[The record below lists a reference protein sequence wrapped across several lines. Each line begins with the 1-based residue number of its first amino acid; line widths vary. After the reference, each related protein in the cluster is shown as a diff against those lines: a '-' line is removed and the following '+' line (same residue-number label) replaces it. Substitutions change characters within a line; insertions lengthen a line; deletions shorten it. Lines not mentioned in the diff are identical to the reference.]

1 MNVFVK
7 NATANCVVS
16 MFSCNIINMFNSVMF
31 PSVLL
36 CNMHAD
42 RAGDM
47 IDRKSICGILFKFGN
62 RTINWFSKK
71 QYTYCSSVV
80 YRSWVYG
87 KFCFPENCVDV
98 YFIER
103 LRIPSDRTNTRLRED
118 NLTCL
123 RFIKNERACSR
134 NEQIDVK

>member
-16 MFSCNIINMFNSVMF
+16 MLNCNIINMFNSVMF

-42 RAGDM
+42 RAGDI
-47 IDRKSICGILFKFGN
+47 IDRKSICGIVFKFGN
-62 RTINWFSKK
+62 RTINWISKK

-80 YRSWVYG
+80 YRSWVCS
-87 KFCFPENCVDV
+87 KLCSPENCVDA

-118 NLTCL
+118 NLSCI
-123 RFIKNERACSR
+123 RFIKKWKSLCTKWTDRC
-134 NEQIDVK
+134 